1 MKDKMELDV
10 WSGDWGLPS
19 VDFSCLQMMLYCRF
33 SGVPI
38 KFNYTNNPWWSSTGT
53 LPVFK
58 QSNHRL
64 SKFQDI
70 VSHLKSQNY
79 SADLN
84 LSAKESGDIN
94 AYSALLK
101 EQLEPAI
108 YYLFWIDE
116 RNYNSIIR
124 PWYGEKLGFPFNYF
138 IPNRIKKEAEKF
150 IKNRFG
156 IQVNNI
162 ETIQIIET
170 AVHSEA
176 QKCLTLLS
184 ERLNNNEFFFG
195 KNPSSFD
202 AIVFGYLAPLL
213 KTPFINNSLQ
223 NHLKACDN
231 LSRFVNR
238 ILQKYFPISKD
249 NSEQNKT
256 QNNENEKKTSTYEDD
271 DFPHKWRDI
280 ILSTL
285 FAATAMLGYAF
296 SVGLIQI
303 EIEDSDESQPNLTV
317 PDLRSILNIEDNEDD
332 YEESKSKDENF
343 TESQNKEQSNEKSEE
358 QGEQQGEILKENNGN
373 KSQHNEKA
381 NENEHNE
388 KANENEHNEKAN
400 ENELSD
406 NQYNESKE
414 PGNLKENNSNK

>member
-1 MKDKMELDV
+1 MELDV

-19 VDFSCLQMMLYCRF
+19 VDFSCLQVMLYCRF

-53 LPVFK
+53 LPLFK
-58 QSNHRL
+58 QSNNRL
-64 SKFQDI
+64 SKFQDV

-84 LSAKESGDIN
+84 LSPKDSGDVN

-108 YYLFWIDE
+108 EYLFWIDE
-116 RNYNSIIR
+116 RNYNEIIR
-124 PWYGEKLGFPFNYF
+124 PWFAEKLGFPFNYF
-138 IPNRIKKEAEKF
+138 LPNRIKKKAEKL

-162 ETIQIIET
+162 ETIQVIET

-213 KTPFINNSLQ
+213 KAPFINSSLQ

-249 NSEQNKT
+249 NSDQNKT
-256 QNNENEKKTSTYEDD
+256 QNNSNEKKTSTYEND

-280 ILSTL
+280 ILSSL
-285 FAATAMLGYAF
+285 FAATAMIGYAF
-296 SVGLIQI
+296 SVGLIKI
-303 EIEDSDESQPNLTV
+303 EIEDSDESQPNLTA
-317 PDLRSILNIEDNEDD
+317 PDLRSILHIEDNQDD

-343 TESQNKEQSNEKSEE
+343 TQTQNKEQSNENSEQ
-358 QGEQQGEILKENNGN
+358 QGEQQDEIPKENN
-373 KSQHNEKA
+373 
-381 NENEHNE
+381 ENQS
-388 KANENEHNEKAN
+388 EHNEKAN
-400 ENELSD
+400 ENELQD
-406 NQYNESKE
+406 NQYNEFFE
-414 PGNLKENNSNK
+414 PENNSNK